1 MAAPILIDGRA
12 ATRGQVGGVE
22 RWAQELVTRLPLI
35 APTNYRVVAPAARFA
50 HRLGYPWEQV
60 VLPIQAAKC
69 DAPLILCPANLAPVA
84 SNRVVVVIH
93 DAAPL
98 RYPADYSRSYMA
110 MQRLLLPRLVAR
122 SRAVITPSHFSR
134 DELVELCAADPTKVH
149 VVAPGVSDHFRVA
162 ADSTDALE
170 RFSLQ
175 RPYVITVASRVAR
188 KNLEVLDRSAE
199 RLADLGIDLVA
210 VGGSRAEMVRPPAVG
225 SIRDLGPMGDRDLA
239 ELYRSALAFVLPSKY
254 EGYGLPV
261 IEAMA
266 LGTAVVCSATTGL
279 AEAAGGAALLV
290 DPDDATAIAEALVSI
305 ASSEELRSSLI
316 EKGYGRTAGLTWQ
329 KTAESVDLI
338 CKSLI

>member
-1 MAAPILIDGRA
+1 MSPVTFSQLIGRNVQRIREGIPTSQSGVSRALTTLGVRWPPSRVSQLEAGEVA
-12 ATRGQVGGVE
+12 ATLST
-22 RWAQELVTRLPLI
+22 A
-35 APTNYRVVAPAARFA
+35 
-50 HRLGYPWEQV
+50 
-60 VLPIQAAKC
+60 
-69 DAPLILCPANLAPVA
+69 LILAAALSRLANSPITVA
-84 SNRVVVVIH
+84 
-93 DAAPL
+93 DLL
-98 RYPADYSRSYMA
+98 RTD
-110 MQRLLLPRLVAR
+110 
-122 SRAVITPSHFSR
+122 SR
-134 DELVELCAADPTKVH
+134 DELVELCSADPRKVH
-149 VVAPGVSDHFRVA
+149 VVAPGVSDHFRLA

-188 KNLEVLDRSAE
+188 KNLEVLGRSAE
-199 RLADLGIDLVA
+199 TLADLGIDLVA
-210 VGGSRAEMVRPPAVG
+210 VGGSRAEMVRPPTVG

-266 LGTAVVCSATTGL
+266 SGTAVVCSATTGL

-290 DPDDATAIAEALVSI
+290 DPDDGMAIAEALVSI
-305 ASSEELRSSLI
+305 ASSEDLRTSLV
-316 EKGYGRTAGLTWQ
+316 EKGYERTAGLTWQ